1 MGQEW
6 NLKKLDLQVDKTN
19 MHYYGELQDN
29 ISNVVFIHGEDD
41 IWKSLGL
48 FEPSDKSVDFLDVEN
63 RRHCP
68 SVVDEYDRFLI
79 KKRLYQ
85 WTSQDDE

>member
-19 MHYYGELQDN
+19 KRYYGELRGD

-48 FEPSDKSVDFLDVEN
+48 FDPTNKSVDFLIVEDE
-63 RRHCP
+63 RHCP
-68 SVVDEYDRFLI
+68 KLDKKHIDTIEKHLSQWIGRNDE
-79 KKRLYQ
+79 
-85 WTSQDDE
+85 

>member
-19 MHYYGELQDN
+19 KRYYGELRGD

-48 FEPSDKSVDFLDVEN
+48 SESSIESVDVILMSKMGVIVLN
-63 RRHCP
+63 LTNCI
-68 SVVDEYDRFLI
+68 LI
-79 KKRLYQ
+79 Q
-85 WTSQDDE
+85 

>member
-19 MHYYGELQDN
+19 KRYYGELRGD

-48 FEPSDKSVDFLDVEN
+48 FEPSNKSVDFLDVKN
-63 RRHCP
+63 QRHCP
-68 SVVDEYDRFLI
+68 SVVDEDDIFF
-79 KKRLYQ
+79 YQ
-85 WTSQDDE
+85 ETFVSMDTSK